1 MEKRVSREVSKQDI
15 VGEAEQNLHWRSRG
29 EGKRM

>member
-15 VGEAEQNLHWRSRG
+15 VGEAEQNLHWSRG